1 MVDILDGTSLYDSGP
16 QLCLVVVKSTR
27 TLLYQRRE
35 ARRSYPSQKPLPK
48 VALLASAPISLGRVH
63 HLIAEFITQLV
74 VKQVGWC
81 VKVITYIIE
90 QEG

>member
-1 MVDILDGTSLYDSGP
+1 MVDILDGRSLYDSRP
-16 QLCLVVVKSTR
+16 QLRLVAAKSTR
-27 TLLYQRRE
+27 TLLHQRRE
-35 ARRSYPSQKPLPK
+35 ARRSYPSQKLHPK
-48 VALLASAPISLGRVH
+48 VALRASAPISLGRVH

-81 VKVITYIIE
+81 MTVITYITE